1 MTTVPPLGLLLDVDG
16 PISSPETRTI
26 AVPSIAR
33 DLAELA
39 NAGIPIAFNT
49 GRSDA
54 FLREQVIPPLLAA
67 GLDDGAL
74 VWGSCE
80 KGAVGMRITAAGAGN
95 IEIDSEL
102 ATPAPLAA
110 DIERLVTEKYAD
122 LVFYDHTKRAMI
134 SVEQRLEVSSE
145 SFLARREELAS
156 DCAEVLAQHGLGFEL
171 DGSEHPSEIGSVD
184 YRIDPSI
191 ISIDIESKQL
201 GKDLGAHRVLHAL
214 RAEGAPLPNEW
225 RTMGD
230 SRVDYAMS
238 GWLHENGHDVV
249 HVAVRPSDGVPAKPY
264 DIRQHPTEIHDIA
277 GAAYLSRWAAMVRG
291 EAADDLTV

>member
-1 MTTVPPLGLLLDVDG
+1 MITLPPLGLLLDVDG

-54 FLREQVIPPLLAA
+54 FLREQVVPPLLAA
-67 GLDDGAL
+67 GLKENTR
-74 VWGSCE
+74 VWGICE
-80 KGAVGMRITAAGAGN
+80 KGAVWMRITPAGAGE
-95 IEIDSEL
+95 IELDPEL
-102 ATPAPLAA
+102 AVPPALAA
-110 DIERLVTEKYAD
+110 DIERLVAEHYGD

-145 SFLARREELAS
+145 RFLARRDQLAA
-156 DCAEVLAQHGLGFEL
+156 DCAAVLHQHGLGYEL
-171 DGSEHPSEIGSVD
+171 EGYEQPSEIGSID

-191 ISIDIESKQL
+191 ISIDIESNRV
-201 GKDLGAHRVLHAL
+201 GKDLGAHRVLEAL
-214 RAEGAPLPNEW
+214 LAEGAPLPREW

-238 GWLHENGHDVV
+238 DWLYENGHHVV
-249 HVAVRPSDGVPAKPY
+249 HVDVRPADGVPVKPY
-264 DIRQHPTEIHDIA
+264 EIRQHPSEIHDIA
-277 GAAYLSRWAAMVRG
+277 GAAYLARWAAMVRG
-291 EAADDLTV
+291 EAADDVIV